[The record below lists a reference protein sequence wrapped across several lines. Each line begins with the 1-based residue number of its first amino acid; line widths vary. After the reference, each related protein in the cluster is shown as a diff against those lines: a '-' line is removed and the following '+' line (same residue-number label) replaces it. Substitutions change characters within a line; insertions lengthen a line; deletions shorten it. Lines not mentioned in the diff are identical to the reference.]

1 MKHLGTIIGTAIAGM
16 FVMGVWGAFAGAY
29 GIAGGW
35 FAGFLII
42 GVMWYMNHYIGIV
55 NNEDGAAWI
64 DMALGIAVA
73 GTTRDAFM
81 AGSFAPISTS
91 MLTLII
97 VIAGGVTGGVTAGL
111 IQKNV
116 LNKKETETESV

>member
-16 FVMGVWGAFAGAY
+16 FVMSVWGAFAGAY

-35 FAGFLII
+35 FAGFMII
-42 GVMWYMNHYIGIV
+42 GCMWFMNHYIGLV
-55 NNEDGAAWI
+55 NNENGAAAV
-64 DMALGIAVA
+64 DMALGIAIA

-91 MLTLII
+91 IPTLII
-97 VIAGGVTGGVTAGL
+97 VILGGIVGACTAAAFE
-111 IQKNV
+111 KNV
-116 LNKKETETESV
+116 LNKKEADKETA